1 MFTFKTLPWHGV
13 YLLAY
18 IHYSVHCFF
27 WAVIVHYW
35 NTVQD
40 LHLKQCSDCDSKL
53 VWALFPQKTVLQIL
67 RGQKSRT
74 VSGWFYMPK
83 RSSLTLL
90 RLYSDCGVST
100 SDFRMRSNYGGI
112 SILQRAK
119 TSQPWFIFKENNMKR
134 SWRGQLCEIESE
146 FIKVWGDLST
156 YFDIAFVLPLVMGG
170 KLKRPCA

>member
-1 MFTFKTLPWHGV
+1 MPWHGV

-35 NTVQD
+35 NAVQD
-40 LHLKQCSDCDSKL
+40 LHLKQCSDCNSKL

-90 RLYSDCGVST
+90 RLYSGCGVST

-119 TSQPWFIFKENNMKR
+119 TSQPWFIFKENKMK
-134 SWRGQLCEIESE
+134 SHQEVNYVKS
-146 FIKVWGDLST
+146 KVNS
-156 YFDIAFVLPLVMGG
+156 
-170 KLKRPCA
+170 